1 MKRGDLFLAS
11 AGSGYAGK
19 PRPVLIIQAD
29 ALGALSS
36 VVVIPLTTF
45 GHEASIVRP
54 AMGASPDNGLDQDS
68 FVMLDKVVAIP
79 RTTIGPRLGSVDV
92 KTLRAVNRGLA
103 TVLGLG
109 QKV

>member
-1 MKRGDLFLAS
+1 M
-11 AGSGYAGK
+11 
-19 PRPVLIIQAD
+19 I
-29 ALGALSS
+29 
-36 VVVIPLTTF
+36 
-45 GHEASIVRP
+45 
-54 AMGASPDNGLDQDS
+54 
-68 FVMLDKVVAIP
+68 LDKVVAIP

>member
-1 MKRGDLFLAS
+1 MLEAVTP
-11 AGSGYAGK
+11 GK
-19 PRPVLIIQAD
+19 PRPVLIVQAD

-79 RTTIGPRLGSVDV
+79 RTTDRSPF
-92 KTLRAVNRGLA
+92 
-103 TVLGLG
+103 G
-109 QKV
+109 QRRCQNPSSG

>member
-1 MKRGDLFLAS
+1 MKRGDIFLAS

-54 AMGASPDNGLDQDS
+54 
-68 FVMLDKVVAIP
+68 VMVVP
-79 RTTIGPRLGSVDV
+79 
-92 KTLRAVNRGLA
+92 
-103 TVLGLG
+103 
-109 QKV
+109 

>member
-45 GHEASIVRP
+45 GQEASIVRP
-54 AMGASPDNGLDQDS
+54 AMVASPDNGLDQDS

-79 RTTIGPRLGSVDV
+79 RSKIGPRLGSVDV